1 MCEFTTATAIAAAG
15 LAASVGGTLYSASQN
30 AAYARDQNA
39 AQQQKEALS
48 NAARVAESQR
58 QEDFSRQAE
67 ANYQAQLQEQGP
79 AKFTEAAKEGEN
91 QALETTQRVQQ
102 QSNLQQ
108 GLLPGQ
114 TGTSVSDVFTK
125 DAGRV
130 ASEKMADANKRIA
143 ALAKL
148 SGYDRAAGHSSIIG
162 KRYDADTN
170 LLGGEAKASLAL
182 GQQEGNVGAP
192 WVGSP
197 NTAIGQ
203 GLQGIGGL
211 GLQYGASKGA
221 WGDIKNIFSGSSTP
235 AFTGTIADATKV
247 FM

>member
-1 MCEFTTATAIAAAG
+1 MCTWALGIAAAG

-30 AAYARDQNA
+30 AGYAADQNK

-48 NAARVAESQR
+48 NAARQAEYQR
-58 QEDFSRQAE
+58 QKDFSEQAA
-67 ANYQAQLQEQGP
+67 ANYQQQLQEQGP
-79 AKFTEAAKEGEN
+79 AKFQEAAKEGEQ
-91 QALETTQRVQQ
+91 QALETTQQVQRE
-102 QSNLQQ
+102 SNLQQ

-125 DAGRV
+125 DAGRA

-170 LLGGEAKASLAL
+170 LLGNEAKASLAL
-182 GQQEGNVGAP
+182 GQQEGSVAAP
-192 WVGSP
+192 FVGSP
-197 NTAIGQ
+197 NSSLGAAAT
-203 GLQGIGGL
+203 GLGSL

-221 WGDIKNIFSGSSTP
+221 WGDIKDIFGGGP
-235 AFTGTIADATKV
+235 GFTGTIDDATRV